1 MPQDN
6 IFVCDKVENM
16 TIENAHT
23 FNCFKCN
30 ELIGMT
36 KASYERYLT
45 IKNIKPICHE
55 CFLDSDYDEIKV
67 KTPSKMQ
74 MEELKKYIPDLTQEK
89 MKKTLSKIEMI
100 KNARQKH

>member
-36 KASYERYLT
+36 KASYERFLGLEDV
-45 IKNIKPICHE
+45 KPICHE
-55 CFLDSDYDEIKV
+55 CFWKNNYGEVEIKTMN
-67 KTPSKMQ
+67 KKQ
-74 MEELKKYIPDLTQEK
+74 MEELQKYIPDLTEEK
-89 MKKTLSKIEMI
+89 MKEIIVKMEKI
-100 KNARQKH
+100 KNDRIE